1 MQFHVQG
8 LELVSAGK
16 WRNFDGMVGAILD
29 VDSQN
34 GAQGYFRYEDPRIV
48 IHFDKVS
55 SWKSVSVDSTAPC
68 RQRPVLQA
76 AYIPAG
82 VPWWITGNAKRRF
95 SHLNIYIHK
104 DRLIRYL
111 SPALGRSAAL
121 AAIRRPIDLDEP
133 GSLMSLAKL
142 LSDDISTPKYHPI
155 YAENLVGSI
164 VTSLFAPQDVQPNPS
179 SPRKLTPAQLEKVVA
194 CLEAGRPGRVP
205 VGKMA
210 SAVGLSESRF
220 SQVFKDTTGTRPL
233 EWQRLRRVDKVKTML
248 RDTDLPLAEVAYQL
262 GFTDQP
268 HMTKV
273 FKQLVGIGPA
283 AWRLR
288 ER

>member
-1 MQFHVQG
+1 M
-8 LELVSAGK
+8 E
-16 WRNFDGMVGAILD
+16 
-29 VDSQN
+29 VDSQA
-34 GAQGYFRYEDPRIV
+34 GAQGYFRYDDPRIV

-68 RQRPVLQA
+68 RQRPILQA

-95 SHLNIYIHK
+95 SHLNIYMHK

-121 AAIRRPIDLDEP
+121 DAIKRPIDLHEP

-155 YAENLVGSI
+155 YGENLVGSI
-164 VTSLFAPQDVQPNPS
+164 VTSLFDPQDVQPDP
-179 SPRKLTPAQLEKVVA
+179 SPRKLTPAQLEKVIA
-194 CLEAGRPGRVP
+194 CLETGHPGRVP
-205 VGKMA
+205 VREMA

-233 EWQRLRRVDKVKTML
+233 EWQRIRRVDKVKTML
-248 RDTDLPLAEVAYQL
+248 RDTDLPLAEVARQL

-268 HMTKV
+268 HMTKA

-283 AWRLR
+283 AWRLGQK
-288 ER
+288 